1 MEHLSVAIADDNQR
15 ILDMLDDIIQ
25 TDKELDLVGKAKNGE
40 EMCQIIKDRQPDVV
54 LLDLIMPKMDGLTVM
69 EQVNKQEF
77 VDKRPYFIVLTAV
90 GQEKITEDAFNK
102 GANYYIMKPFNHTI
116 LLDRIKSIRKKPA
129 VFEKKNEESIQEVS
143 SRRENLES
151 RVTNMLHEIGI
162 PAHIKGYHYLRDA
175 IMMAVND
182 MEYRKAFM
190 KYVCRGEALPKEYRA
205 DAVSKSTDVGAVI
218 PTTVLNQIVEKL
230 ESTGM
235 ILALVTRTAYKGGV
249 SIPVSTVKPTA
260 TWVNEGAGS
269 DKQKKN
275 IAKDG
280 MITFAYHKLRCA
292 VAVSLEVDTMAI
304 SAFETLLINNIVEA
318 MTKALEQAIID
329 GNGTGKPKG
338 ILAET
343 PADRQTIESAAPSYS
358 DLIKAEGALPM
369 AYENGAVW
377 CMSKKTFMEYVGMT
391 DKNGQPIAKVNYGTS
406 GKPERT
412 LLGRTVVLCDYVASY
427 SAALAKD
434 TIFAFLFNFKDYVLN
449 TNYSMGVKKYE
460 DNDTDDQITKG
471 IMLVDGKV
479 VDKNSLV
486 VVKKIEAV

>member
-175 IMMAVND
+175 IMMAWSRGKLDTLDELFGYTVSTGKGKPTNSEFIALIAD
-182 MEYRKAFM
+182 TIQLEYRH
-190 KYVCRGEALPKEYRA
+190 
-205 DAVSKSTDVGAVI
+205 
-218 PTTVLNQIVEKL
+218 
-230 ESTGM
+230 
-235 ILALVTRTAYKGGV
+235 
-249 SIPVSTVKPTA
+249 
-260 TWVNEGAGS
+260 
-269 DKQKKN
+269 KN
-275 IAKDG
+275 
-280 MITFAYHKLRCA
+280 
-292 VAVSLEVDTMAI
+292 
-304 SAFETLLINNIVEA
+304 
-318 MTKALEQAIID
+318 
-329 GNGTGKPKG
+329 
-338 ILAET
+338 
-343 PADRQTIESAAPSYS
+343 
-358 DLIKAEGALPM
+358 
-369 AYENGAVW
+369 
-377 CMSKKTFMEYVGMT
+377 
-391 DKNGQPIAKVNYGTS
+391 
-406 GKPERT
+406 
-412 LLGRTVVLCDYVASY
+412 
-427 SAALAKD
+427 
-434 TIFAFLFNFKDYVLN
+434 
-449 TNYSMGVKKYE
+449 
-460 DNDTDDQITKG
+460 
-471 IMLVDGKV
+471 
-479 VDKNSLV
+479 
-486 VVKKIEAV
+486 